1 MPSFR
6 QGQPLDWA
14 APGEAGLCAAAAR
27 GDAAGRDGPGIIFIS
42 LFPGEKKNNKKTKAV
57 AREPPAGA
65 DGAAV
70 TGRAGAARGPGRAAG
85 PAGLGRAGGGWEDEA
100 AERGL
105 QQTAAAAQAEP
116 HHRGH
121 LRQVP
126 SGRRDGGEGGG
137 GRAAP
142 VPSHPRLLSG
152 SRRPASPAPVSGAV
166 RAMAPRLPQA
176 LPRPAACA
184 PPLGRS
190 GPAADPRARLRGGE
204 RGVRGGAAGQGPVG
218 AAGRKRRGAGGSVPR
233 ASHPAAEPW
242 FPGEVSSQ
250 LGFP

>member
-1 MPSFR
+1 MI
-6 QGQPLDWA
+6 GQRRERRGSARRLRGGTRRGGTDQ
-14 APGEAGLCAAAAR
+14 ELFLFLC
-27 GDAAGRDGPGIIFIS
+27 
-42 LFPGEKKNNKKTKAV
+42 FPGKKKNNKKTKAV

-85 PAGLGRAGGGWEDEA
+85 PAGLGRAGGGREDEA

-152 SRRPASPAPVSGAV
+152 SRRRPASPAPVSGAV

-190 GPAADPRARLRGGE
+190 GPAAAPRARL
-204 RGVRGGAAGQGPVG
+204 RGGAAGQGPVG

-233 ASHPAAEPW
+233 ALPPAVEPW